1 MTCRKFI
8 DTLAAIPNFSGDK
21 ERQVEQA
28 YNAMFKESF
37 PGITISN
44 PYKCDGYFESDIGGK
59 RTGVILEYKYDLDFS
74 KKSIRS
80 QVLAQVVFYLKKF
93 ERDGRAFPT
102 VVFVGDVNECFVI
115 HSNYLLKFL
124 SIEGVDWEVAPS
136 AAHTQIEL
144 VAALANDDTRNAFV
158 FDVDSGFEWE
168 SVRNQIVDCATNIA
182 RHVHVTEHNIDK
194 VFSFF
199 KDKVLKKSALSPNDM
214 VGVFLGCIT
223 DADNYYLHP
232 KRANFLMTPNNG
244 SIKVDGEWFKAFMQR
259 FDTNTTPME
268 KKRLVAICDRLI
280 EDENRRKTGAFYT
293 PTPWVDYAHGRMAKV
308 LGDDWKEEYVVYD
321 CCCGTKNLTR
331 DYVFRELYCST
342 LEQAELDISE
352 KYNPPKDRRFQFD
365 FLNDELKRQ
374 SQGGKVPDGLMD
386 ALENGK
392 KVVFLINP
400 PYARN
405 TGEGGVQSGTTLS
418 VAKTMVNS
426 LMSKD
431 KMGSCSANILA
442 QFLFRIMSIK
452 KQYGANVSIGL
463 FCNPIFQSGSTYAK
477 FREKFLEEFKYED
490 GFLFNAGHFS
500 DVSANWGIDF
510 TIWTSGETADKNNF
524 AHDLVDTN
532 ENGEIVKIGEKDI
545 YNTDGECVMPFWVKS
560 DEKATLDYPP
570 LSSGIQMCKREGIG
584 WDQNALGTLCSFSN
598 NVYKNAQNVCLFSG
612 LGNIGNGGTYL
623 IYSSN
628 FTRCTSAFTARKL
641 IENTWINHFDEYLA
655 PDTANPKYRQF
666 EVDSIVYSL
675 FNSKSQQSSLRNI
688 EYKGKKWDIPNQ
700 FFWMSHDEIAN
711 LANDAGLE
719 ETYNQA
725 SVAPKETFVY
735 EQLKSVYADLSDESR
750 AVIEKASELVRKTMK
765 LRRIFDDEHPEYQI
779 MNWDCGWYQIKALLK
794 QYLPDELS
802 EFRELY
808 RKLGDR
814 MRPLVYELGFL
825 KK

>member
-80 QVLAQVVFYLKKF
+80 QVLAQVMFYLKKF

-124 SIEGVDWEVAPS
+124 SIEGVDWDVAPS

-308 LGDDWKEEYVVYD
+308 LGENWKDEYVVWD
-321 CCCGTKNLTR
+321 AAAGTKNLTR

-352 KYNPPKDRRFQFD
+352 KYNPPKDRSFQFD

-374 SQGGKVPDGLMD
+374 SQGGKVPNGLMD
-386 ALENGK
+386 ALEGGK

-400 PYARN
+400 PYA
-405 TGEGGVQSGTTLS
+405 TAGENSTEKGKQKAGIAQ
-418 VAKTMVNS
+418 TMVNKQ
-426 LMSKD
+426 MKEA
-431 KMGSCSANILA
+431 KVGRCSENLLA
-442 QFLFRIMSIK
+442 QFLYRIMTIK
-452 KQYGANVSIGL
+452 MQYEANVSIGL
-463 FCNPIFQSGSTYAK
+463 FCNPIYLSGSTYAK
-477 FREKFLEEFKYED
+477 FREKFLKEFKYED

-524 AHDLVDTN
+524 GHDLIDTN
-532 ENGEIVKIGEKDI
+532 ENGDIVKVGEKDI
-545 YNTDGECVMPFWVKS
+545 YNSDKCEKVSDWIRVKNVPS
-560 DEKATLDYPP
+560 NKEAIC
-570 LSSGIQMCKREGIG
+570 LSSGIKPIDKIELMPNGSIG
-584 WDQNALGTLCSFSN
+584 YVFTGGYNSVYGNTQFTGLFTSFFSN
-598 NVYKNAQNVCLFSG
+598 GHGVSILP
-612 LGNIGNGGTYL
+612 
-623 IYSSN
+623 SN
-628 FTRCTSAFTARKL
+628 FLRCTSAFTARKL
-641 IENTWINHFDEYLA
+641 IENSWINQKDEYLA
-655 PDTANPKYRQF
+655 PDMMNQKYRQF

-675 FNSKSQQSSLRNI
+675 FHSSSQQSSLRDI
-688 EYKGKKWDIPNQ
+688 SYKGKKWDIPNQ

-750 AVIEKASELVRKTMK
+750 AALEKASELVRKTMK

-794 QYLPDELS
+794 QYLPDELN

-825 KK
+825 RK